1 MTQSPRGG
9 GVANSYYRV
18 KYATPPPSLIQWVV
32 YKMDGGKWKG
42 KKGGKEMVHKKH
54 I

>member
-18 KYATPPPSLIQWVV
+18 KYATPPPLIQWVV